1 MYNLIGE
8 ISDSS
13 DEDDTKLEDYLTSTT
28 PIVAKELPKISK
40 SQEIQ
45 PELDRKKNITP
56 SKVRWK
62 KTARF
67 GIPNETVRGWLK
79 KSTRKRIAQKRVLH
93 KSRPGTTALREIKFY
108 QKCRAFLI
116 PQKSFGRLV
125 QIISRQDRFM
135 NCELRWQSV
144 AIYVL
149 QGATE
154 AYLSGFLMD
163 ANLCALHRRVITIAQ
178 RDVWLAIQLRGREH
192 LGGKPNVSDTGV
204 FNTGEY
210 FSSDPSEKQRFRLA
224 KWHRLPYESTEPQDW
239 NKLMVQKSFLVP
251 IAKGGPKQSKRHQ
264 LGPKTHTPSMAAI
277 ARLARK
283 GGVRRMARSL
293 YPEIRGVLYSFLEVV
308 LSDIIAFVEYS
319 RRKTVIPTDVIF
331 ALKRHGRN
339 LYGYPH

>member
-13 DEDDTKLEDYLTSTT
+13 DENDTKLEDYLTSTA
-28 PIVAKELPKISK
+28 PIIAQELPKVST
-40 SQEIQ
+40 SQEMQ
-45 PELDRKKNITP
+45 PEVVMKKNITQ
-56 SKVRWK
+56 SKVRWN

-79 KSTRKRIAQKRVLH
+79 KSTKKQDAQKRVLH
-93 KSRPGTTALREIKFY
+93 KNRPGTTAFREIKFY
-108 QKCRAFLI
+108 QKCRVFLI

-125 QIISRQDRFM
+125 RIVSRQDRFM
-135 NCELRWQSV
+135 TCELRWQSV

-163 ANLCALHRRVITIAQ
+163 ANLCALHQRVITIAQ

-210 FSSDPSEKQRFRLA
+210 FSSDPSEKRRF
-224 KWHRLPYESTEPQDW
+224 
-239 NKLMVQKSFLVP
+239 
-251 IAKGGPKQSKRHQ
+251 
-264 LGPKTHTPSMAAI
+264 
-277 ARLARK
+277 
-283 GGVRRMARSL
+283 
-293 YPEIRGVLYSFLEVV
+293 
-308 LSDIIAFVEYS
+308 
-319 RRKTVIPTDVIF
+319 
-331 ALKRHGRN
+331 
-339 LYGYPH
+339 

>member
-13 DEDDTKLEDYLTSTT
+13 DENDTKLEDYLTSTT
-28 PIVAKELPKISK
+28 PIVAKELPKVST
-40 SQEIQ
+40 SQEMQ
-45 PELDRKKNITP
+45 PEVVMKKNITQ
-56 SKVRWK
+56 SKVRWN

-79 KSTRKRIAQKRVLH
+79 KSTRKRDAQKRVLH
-93 KSRPGTTALREIKFY
+93 KNRPGTTALREIKFY
-108 QKCRAFLI
+108 QKCRVFLI

-125 QIISRQDRFM
+125 RIVSRQDRFM
-135 NCELRWQSV
+135 SCELRWQSV

-210 FSSDPSEKQRFRLA
+210 FSSDPSEKRRFRLA

-251 IAKGGPKQSKRHQ
+251 IIKEGPKESKRHQ
-264 LGPKTHTPSMAAI
+264 SGPKTHTPSMAAI
-277 ARLARK
+277 ARLAR
-283 GGVRRMARSL
+283 
-293 YPEIRGVLYSFLEVV
+293 RGEFEEWLGAY
-308 LSDIIAFVEYS
+308 
-319 RRKTVIPTDVIF
+319 IP
-331 ALKRHGRN
+331 R
-339 LYGYPH
+339 